1 MRFVIAFF
9 ILMLVAAP
17 VQAFDAT
24 GNYGTV
30 GAESC
35 GTYVNAREEKDIHNL
50 VFQGWVAGY
59 ITAANAWLAGKN
71 DWLGSS

>member
-9 ILMLVAAP
+9 VMMLVAAP

-24 GNYGTV
+24 ENYETV

-35 GTYVNAREEKDIHNL
+35 GKYVNARELKDIYNL

-59 ITAANAWLAGKN
+59 ITAANA
-71 DWLGSS
+71 

>member
-59 ITAANAWLAGKN
+59 ITAANVWLAGKN

>member
-1 MRFVIAFF
+1 MRVVIAFF
-9 ILMLVAAP
+9 IMMLVAAP

-24 GNYGTV
+24 GTYGTV

-35 GTYVNAREEKDIHNL
+35 GTYVNAKEEKDIHNF

-59 ITAANAWLAGKN
+59 ITADNAWIAGKN

>member
-1 MRFVIAFF
+1 MSFVIAFF
-9 ILMLVAAP
+9 VMMLVAAP

-35 GTYVNAREEKDIHNL
+35 GTYVNTREKKDICNL

-59 ITAANAWLAGKN
+59 ITAANAWITGKN
-71 DWLGSS
+71 NWLESS